1 MANKKNN
8 TDKTVK
14 KAVQTAKKYPKA
26 VLATVAFLLI
36 VAIIAGLLWYFLVYK
51 KKPNTPPSFPTDEI
65 SIHFLELGNK
75 YVGDCTLIKIGD
87 TEVLIDAGSKN
98 DSAPTLVSYINEYCT
113 DGKIEYVI
121 ATHAHEDHIGAFYS
135 TSTRKGIFESFECGT
150 IIDFAK
156 TKKENKSTT
165 LYGKYVAARDA
176 EVESGAK
183 HYTALECWKNENGAQ
198 RTYALAENVTMSIL
212 YQKYYEEFDTGS
224 DENNYSVC
232 VLITQGTYNYLFTGD
247 LEEKGEISLVESNS
261 LPQCKLYKG
270 GHHGSQTS
278 SSDKLLSVIKPE
290 AVCICTCAGTPEYP
304 SDASQFKPAN
314 AFPAQVVIDRIAKY
328 TDKIYVTSL
337 ATDIVLEPKK
347 SWNVVSMNGNIVV
360 RSNGVDF
367 SVTGS
372 NNSIILKETEWFKA
386 NRTWNGVS

>member
-1 MANKKNN
+1 MANKRN
-8 TDKTVK
+8 
-14 KAVQTAKKYPKA
+14 QTAKKAARAAENAAKNNPKVFFSVIA
-26 VLATVAFLLI
+26 ILLVI
-36 VAIIAGLLWYFLVYK
+36 VIIAGLLWYFLIYK
-51 KKPNTPPSFPTDEI
+51 KKSAPPAFATDEI

-75 YVGDCTLIKIGD
+75 YVGDCTLVKIGN

-98 DSAPTLVSYINEYCT
+98 NSASTLISYINKYCT
-113 DGKIEYVI
+113 DGTLEYVI

-135 TSTRKGIFESFECGT
+135 TSSERGIFESFDCKT

-156 TKKENKSTT
+156 TKKENKPTSV
-165 LYGKYVAARDA
+165 YGKYVAARDA
-176 EVESGAK
+176 EVNSGAK
-183 HYTALECWKNENGAQ
+183 HYTALECWNNENGAQ

-212 YQKYYEEFDTGS
+212 YQKYYEEFDSGTG
-224 DENNYSVC
+224 ENNYSVC
-232 VLITQGTYNYLFTGD
+232 VLITQGIYNYLFTGD

-270 GHHGSQTS
+270 GHHGSKTS

-290 AVCICTCAGTPEYP
+290 TVCICTCAGTPEYP
-304 SDASQFKPAN
+304 SDASQFNPEN
-314 AFPAQVVIDRIAKY
+314 AFPAQATIDRLSKY

-337 ATDIVLEPKK
+337 AVDIVLEPKK

-360 RSNGVDF
+360 RSNGIDF

-372 NNSIILKETEWFKA
+372 NRSLILKETEWFKA
-386 NRTWNGVS
+386 NRTWSGV